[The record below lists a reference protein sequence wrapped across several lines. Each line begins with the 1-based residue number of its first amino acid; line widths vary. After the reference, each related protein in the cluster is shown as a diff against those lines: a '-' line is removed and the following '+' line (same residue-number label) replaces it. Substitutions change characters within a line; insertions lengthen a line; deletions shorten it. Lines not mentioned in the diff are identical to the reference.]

1 MQKKIKSIESLFSIS
16 RDLAIG
22 VYEGKIAFI
31 NPAAAAVFPTIQA
44 GADARL
50 LLPKELL
57 DSGDEP
63 RVISAHICGRPCTV
77 SVSSMDGVQLM
88 LAVISPVRTI
98 RDRENTIVP
107 PPLVTAM
114 RIALSNIRLSGECF
128 MKISDEPGSDAYRKQ
143 TQRYMAFLSHNC
155 HQLQRIIVGIDTI
168 NNLGNGSLP
177 FTPCITDIVTLV
189 RELCESAD
197 HFVLD
202 TGVHI
207 VFTCGEDKLLA
218 NIDTQLIEQLVLNL
232 LCNGITA
239 EPKDSTVHVSL
250 RFDQPNV
257 ILTVAD
263 NGSGIDAGTL
273 SSIFKYH
280 ETPRNLR
287 NSLTRAG
294 LGLTIVRGIAELH
307 GGTVTIESQPGN
319 GTCVQVSLPQNAG
332 SPSTALFREP
342 RPRFRAAGAELLLTE
357 LSPVLDAN
365 YYEPRYAD

>member
-44 GADARL
+44 GADARR

-143 TQRYMAFLSHNC
+143 IAISCSVSSLGSIQSTISGTEVSPSLHASPISSRWYASCANRPIILCWTQQYTLYSPAAKTR
-155 HQLQRIIVGIDTI
+155 
-168 NNLGNGSLP
+168 SLP
-177 FTPCITDIVTLV
+177 
-189 RELCESAD
+189 
-197 HFVLD
+197 
-202 TGVHI
+202 
-207 VFTCGEDKLLA
+207 
-218 NIDTQLIEQLVLNL
+218 
-232 LCNGITA
+232 
-239 EPKDSTVHVSL
+239 
-250 RFDQPNV
+250 
-257 ILTVAD
+257 ILTR
-263 NGSGIDAGTL
+263 S
-273 SSIFKYH
+273 
-280 ETPRNLR
+280 
-287 NSLTRAG
+287 
-294 LGLTIVRGIAELH
+294 
-307 GGTVTIESQPGN
+307 
-319 GTCVQVSLPQNAG
+319 
-332 SPSTALFREP
+332 
-342 RPRFRAAGAELLLTE
+342 
-357 LSPVLDAN
+357 
-365 YYEPRYAD
+365 